1 MTKPLVAIVGR
12 PNVGKSTL
20 VNRLSCTKA
29 AIVHESVGVTRD
41 RSYHDCDWSGC
52 EFQLIDTGGI
62 EARRTED
69 RFSSDIK
76 TQALLA
82 CDEAAVII
90 MVIDGSVEL
99 SDEDEDVARII
110 RKFNKPTI
118 LVVNKIDNPD
128 QELQDWRYKKLGL
141 GHPLAISATHGT
153 STGDLLDQ
161 VVAYL
166 KELNDDAHDEVLDDS
181 EIRIAVI
188 GRPNVGKSSLVNK
201 LSATKRAIVADF
213 SGTTRDAIDIC
224 FDYKG
229 EHIRLVDTC
238 GMRKKSQVHEDVEY
252 YSCVRGLQAM
262 DKASVCLLVID
273 SAEGMCEQDQKLA
286 SMAIDRGCALVLVLN
301 KQDLI
306 RSPQDRQ
313 KLEESLAVRNTLA
326 SWAERVSISALTG
339 KSVMKVLDAAL
350 KAHAHHGAQVKTS
363 QLNNLITK
371 IREAGHTITHKN
383 RRLKIHYATQ
393 TGAHPPVFTFFC
405 NGRDL
410 IDDAYIRFLENRLRA
425 SFDLSGTPIQLKFR
439 NKD

>member
-20 VNRLSCTKA
+20 VNRLATTKT

-41 RSYHDCDWSGC
+41 RSYHDCDWCGH

-62 EARRTED
+62 EARRTDD

-82 CDEAAVII
+82 CDEASVII
-90 MVIDGSVEL
+90 MVLDGSVEVT
-99 SDEDEDVARII
+99 DEDEDVARII
-110 RKFNKPTI
+110 RKFKKPVI

-128 QELQDWRYKKLGL
+128 YELEDWRYQKLGL
-141 GHPLAISATHGT
+141 GTPLAISATHGT
-153 STGDLLDQ
+153 STGDLLDR
-161 VVAYL
+161 VVSHL
-166 KELNDDAHDEVLDDS
+166 KDLAPVQEDVLDDS

-201 LSATKRAIVADF
+201 LSKTERSIVADF

-229 EHIRLVDTC
+229 KRIRLVDTC

-286 SMAIDRGCALVLVLN
+286 AMAIDRGCALVLVLN

-306 RSPQDRQ
+306 TQDDARQ
-313 KLEESLAVRNTLA
+313 KLEESLLMRNTLA
-326 SWAERVSISALTG
+326 NWALRVNISALTG

-350 KAHAHHGAQVKTS
+350 IAHANHGSEIKTS
-363 QLNNLITK
+363 QLNNLVTK
-371 IREAGHTITHKN
+371 IREPGHTRVQKN

-393 TGAHPPVFTFFC
+393 TGTHPPVFTFFC
-405 NGRDL
+405 NARDL
-410 IDDAYIRFLENRLRA
+410 IDDAYMRFLENRLRET
-425 SFDLSGTPIQLKFR
+425 FDLRGTPIQLKFR